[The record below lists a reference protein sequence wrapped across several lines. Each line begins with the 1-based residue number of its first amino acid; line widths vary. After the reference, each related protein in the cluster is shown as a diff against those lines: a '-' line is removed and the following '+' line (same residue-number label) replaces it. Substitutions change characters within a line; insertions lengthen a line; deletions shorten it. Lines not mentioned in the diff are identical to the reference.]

1 MKLNKLLNYDFIK
14 DFEQLLVAD
23 FEKELFV
30 ASLRNY
36 CSHGNPLR
44 FHNFAFSM
52 RELVLRI
59 IDRRAP
65 DGKVKSAT
73 WYSRESDKFEVTR
86 RQKLKYC
93 AQGILSDAYLDTML
107 LNDLNQSIKDYLKEF
122 NFFNKYTHITEKH
135 FNACPKQFYTDM
147 KFIIQRSREV
157 IEEID
162 SLENLVVESI
172 PDTLQDLLFYHV
184 IHNFPSELDILAHNV
199 IVESVSPEELG
210 VTYLENNGI
219 TVAVSGTVYVTQE
232 YGKGEDFTE
241 IHENYPFSISI
252 EMNVEDPTDI
262 TIDQS
267 DFEIDTS
274 SWFGV

>member
-1 MKLNKLLNYDFIK
+1 MKLKILLQYDFIK
-14 DFEQLLVAD
+14 DFEKLLVTS
-23 FEKELFV
+23 FEKKLFV

-52 RELVLRI
+52 RELVLQM

-65 DGKVKSAT
+65 DSKVKSAT
-73 WYSRESDKFEVTR
+73 WYSRESDRFEVTR

-122 NFFNKYTHITEKH
+122 NFFNKYTHITEKYL
-135 FNACPKQFYTDM
+135 NACPKQFYADM

-157 IEEID
+157 LEEID
-162 SLENLVVESI
+162 SLENLVIDSV
-172 PDTLQDLLFYHV
+172 PDTLQYILFNHV
-184 IHNFPSELDILAHNV
+184 INNFPTELDILAHNV

-210 VTYLENNGI
+210 VTYLEKNGI

-241 IHENYPFSISI
+241 LHENYPFSISI
-252 EMNVEDPTDI
+252 ELNVEDPTDI

-274 SWFGV
+274 SWFHV

>member
-1 MKLNKLLNYDFIK
+1 M
-14 DFEQLLVAD
+14 
-23 FEKELFV
+23 
-30 ASLRNY
+30 
-36 CSHGNPLR
+36 
-44 FHNFAFSM
+44 
-52 RELVLRI
+52 
-59 IDRRAP
+59 
-65 DGKVKSAT
+65 
-73 WYSRESDKFEVTR
+73 
-86 RQKLKYC
+86 
-93 AQGILSDAYLDTML
+93 
-107 LNDLNQSIKDYLKEF
+107 
-122 NFFNKYTHITEKH
+122 
-135 FNACPKQFYTDM
+135 
-147 KFIIQRSREV
+147 
-157 IEEID
+157 
-162 SLENLVVESI
+162 VVESI
-172 PDTLQDLLFYHV
+172 PDTLQDLLFDHV
-184 IHNFPSELDILAHNV
+184 IHNFPSELDILAYNV

>member
-23 FEKELFV
+23 FEKELFI

-93 AQGILSDAYLDTML
+93 AQGILSDAYL
-107 LNDLNQSIKDYLKEF
+107 NSC
-122 NFFNKYTHITEKH
+122 
-135 FNACPKQFYTDM
+135 A
-147 KFIIQRSREV
+147 
-157 IEEID
+157 
-162 SLENLVVESI
+162 
-172 PDTLQDLLFYHV
+172 
-184 IHNFPSELDILAHNV
+184 
-199 IVESVSPEELG
+199 
-210 VTYLENNGI
+210 
-219 TVAVSGTVYVTQE
+219 
-232 YGKGEDFTE
+232 
-241 IHENYPFSISI
+241 
-252 EMNVEDPTDI
+252 
-262 TIDQS
+262 
-267 DFEIDTS
+267 
-274 SWFGV
+274 